1 MAERATGLA
10 RGRSSP
16 SIHCI
21 FVAVRE
27 RERTGSVHLS
37 ENLPDEPHAHRQQPA
52 PHARTHTTHAPD
64 AGAIN
69 PRWGTCVNTD
79 IFKNVK
85 PYHFRRSLNPRTV
98 SFKLAG
104 SLKTKFFVTSFLC
117 IRTVRMLRALSLS
130 AAMAVASAF
139 APSLPAGGVAQRTSA
154 VSGEQKGGRRTLS
167 GAAVQH
173 GAARLSRRR
182 PQAG

>member
-1 MAERATGLA
+1 LGVVERKASHNAQFAGI
-10 RGRSSP
+10 GQ
-16 SIHCI
+16 
-21 FVAVRE
+21 
-27 RERTGSVHLS
+27 RTGSVHLS
-37 ENLPDEPHAHRQQPA
+37 GKFARRASRTHRQQPA